1 MTAEVA
7 ALNFADAIIMHT
19 DKMKTLLQNQ
29 GVKAPMLPIS
39 LFPYL
44 TNDDYADEYRC
55 VELRNTIAFAGNLKK
70 SGFIEPLLHRDFR
83 NIQFYFYGLPVDID
97 FTKYNGKKYVGS
109 FKPNN
114 VSFVVAGWGLVW
126 DGDSIDC
133 CDNYL
138 RYNSPH
144 KSSLYIAA
152 GIPIIVWKSSA
163 LSEYIEQKK
172 IGIAI
177 NSLLELDEK
186 IGSISEE
193 EYKQILHNVRLEGEK
208 LRKGGKFIEIARSM

>member
-83 NIQFYFYGLPVDID
+83 NISMVYLLILILRNIMV
-97 FTKYNGKKYVGS
+97 KS
-109 FKPNN
+109 MLE
-114 VSFVVAGWGLVW
+114 VSNL
-126 DGDSIDC
+126 IMC
-133 CDNYL
+133 
-138 RYNSPH
+138 
-144 KSSLYIAA
+144 
-152 GIPIIVWKSSA
+152 
-163 LSEYIEQKK
+163 
-172 IGIAI
+172 
-177 NSLLELDEK
+177 LL
-186 IGSISEE
+186 
-193 EYKQILHNVRLEGEK
+193 
-208 LRKGGKFIEIARSM
+208 